1 MKKDSFSWN
10 PWHGCRKLSAGCLN
24 CYVYRIDGRH
34 GKDSSV
40 ITRTENFGLPL
51 RRKRNGEFK
60 IPSGTLLYTC
70 FSSDFLLEEA
80 DAWRPEAWEMM
91 RLRKDVHFLFIT
103 KRIDRLHK
111 CVPPDWGDGYENVT
125 VCCTMENQDRVNYR
139 LPIYKDAPLKHR
151 IIICEPL
158 LGEIVFPVS
167 LEGWVEEVIAG
178 GESGPDARPCDYKW
192 ILSLREQCIRNGIGF
207 RFRQTGARFIKE
219 GRLYRIPR
227 PFQFSQARKAD
238 IDYRPAKR

>member
-1 MKKDSFSWN
+1 MKKDFFSWN
-10 PWHGCRKLSAGCLN
+10 PWHGCRKVSAGCLN

-51 RRKRNGEFK
+51 HRKRDGKFK

-70 FSSDFLLEEA
+70 FSSDFLIEEA
-80 DAWRPEAWEMM
+80 DAWRPEAWKMM

-103 KRIDRLHK
+103 KRIDRLQK

-125 VCCTMENQDRVNYR
+125 VCCTIENQERADYR
-139 LPIYKDAPLKHR
+139 LPIYKEAPIKHK

-158 LGEIVFPVS
+158 LEEIVFPAP
-167 LEGWVEEVIAG
+167 LEGWVEEIIAG

-192 ILSLREQCIRNGIGF
+192 ILSLREQCIRNRVGF
-207 RFRQTGARFIKE
+207 RFKQTGARFIKE

-227 PFQFSQARKAD
+227 PFQSSQARKAD
-238 IDYRPAKR
+238 IDYHPAKW